1 MGIPILLELNEEL
14 TRLFVAGSR
23 LSAQDPRI
31 KKFID
36 PLKNLAAKA
45 PVFGKLA
52 GHVEELVTVESA
64 LSATKLIE
72 TKAFLL
78 ALCST
83 QGQSDTDEK
92 TTDMEHA
99 DTELAFDFIPY
110 RRLSPVINA
119 MRNKGSGYSQVLQKA
134 MDEQIFKDPRTHD
147 AAVQALN
154 DKNLDWFTDNA
165 LPAIG
170 MPVYARVL
178 ADFNM
183 EGKGHDAHR
192 LHILHTIGKEKA
204 LPLIEE
210 CIEKA
215 SPTVKAEA
223 VKILGDYPAYENL
236 LIACLKDKKAVR
248 QEAMNALA
256 KMDSVA
262 GIKLM
267 ADKISSDEDVQA
279 ALASAEGE
287 FASKVV
293 CDYMAQTYEQMQQNR
308 TIPFAVSFYRS
319 MEMLKNKKSPL
330 VMDFLKRLLS
340 ESFLK
345 NLDKELRLQGSFHYS
360 LYNTALIILFDSG
373 QGNDFV
379 FDLFLRSDEKEKKEM
394 PLAQYAFTIGA
405 SRMDAEDFYDLFFKT
420 GVYKSITK
428 DSKYFFRYTFQTND
442 GSLKRPISRRMAGYL
457 AREMKDFILASQLI
471 FEDDHETMEL
481 LVARLKKT
489 IDAQTIAT
497 HLSEELS
504 ILSCMGKR
512 KHKDFK
518 KMHDQLIE
526 KCHFYNNPNINPLY
540 YGDKLNE
547 IQKYLEEVSN

>member
-31 KKFID
+31 KKFIE
-36 PLKNLAAKA
+36 PLKTLAAKA

-52 GHVEELVTVESA
+52 THLGELVTVEPA
-64 LSATKLIE
+64 QSATKLIE

-83 QGQSDTDEK
+83 QGQSSTDEK
-92 TTDMEHA
+92 TVDIEHA
-99 DTELAFDFIPY
+99 DAELAVDFIPY
-110 RRLSPVINA
+110 RRLFPVINA

-134 MDEQIFKDPRTHD
+134 MEEQIFNDPRTHD

-154 DKNLDWFTDNA
+154 DKNLDWFTDDA
-165 LPAIG
+165 LPFIG
-170 MPVYARVL
+170 MPIYSRVL
-178 ADFNM
+178 DDFNM

-192 LHILHTIGKEKA
+192 LYILHKIGKEKA
-204 LPLIEE
+204 LPLVEE

-223 VKILGDYPAYENL
+223 VKILGDYPAYESV
-236 LIACLKDKKAVR
+236 LIGCLKEKKAVR

-262 GIKLM
+262 GIELM
-267 ADKISSDEDVQA
+267 APQMSSDDDVRA
-279 ALASAEGE
+279 ALISARGE

-293 CDYMAQTYEQMQQNR
+293 CDFMAQSYEQMQQNR
-308 TIPFAVSFYRS
+308 TTPFAVDFYHA
-319 MEMLKNKKSPL
+319 MAMLENKKSPI
-330 VMDFLKRLLS
+330 VMDFLKRILS

-345 NLDKELRLQGSFHYS
+345 HLDKELRQKGSFHYS
-360 LYNTALIILFDSG
+360 LFNTALIILFDSG
-373 QGNDFV
+373 QGNDFI
-379 FDLFLRSDEKEKKEM
+379 FDLFLNSDEKERKEL
-394 PLAQYAFTIGA
+394 PLAQYAFTIG
-405 SRMDAEDFYDLFFKT
+405 STRMDPEDFYDLFFTT

-442 GSLKRPISRRMAGYL
+442 GTLKRPISRRVAGYL
-457 AREMKDFILASQLI
+457 AREMKDFILASQLV

-481 LVARLKKT
+481 LAARLKKT
-489 IDAQTIAT
+489 IDAKTVAT
-497 HLSEELS
+497 HLSEELR

-526 KCHFYNNPNINPLY
+526 KCHFYDNPNINPLY
-540 YGDKLNE
+540 YEDELAE
-547 IQKYLEEVSN
+547 IQKYLDEV

>member
-1 MGIPILLELNEEL
+1 MGIPILLELSEEL

-31 KKFID
+31 KKFIKL
-36 PLKNLAAKA
+36 LKTLATKA

-52 GHVEELVTVESA
+52 AHLDELVTIDAS

-83 QGQSDTDEK
+83 QGQSSTDEK
-92 TTDMEHA
+92 IVEMERE
-99 DTELAFDFIPY
+99 DVELTFDFAPY
-110 RRLSPVINA
+110 KKLHPVINA

-134 MDEQIFKDPRTHD
+134 MDEQIFKDPRTHET
-147 AAVQALN
+147 AVKALN
-154 DKNLDWFTDNA
+154 DKNLDWFTDDA
-165 LPAIG
+165 LPSIG
-170 MPVYARVL
+170 MPIYSRVL

-192 LHILHTIGKEKA
+192 LHILHKIGKEKA

-215 SPTVKAEA
+215 SLTVKAEA
-223 VKILGDYPAYENL
+223 VKILGNYPAYENV
-236 LIACLKDKKAVR
+236 LIDCMKEKKAVR

-262 GIKLM
+262 GIESM
-267 ADKISSDEDVQA
+267 APKMSSDEDVRA
-279 ALASAEGE
+279 ALAAARGE

-293 CDYMAQTYEQMQQNR
+293 CDFMAQTYELMQKNR
-308 TIPFAVSFYRS
+308 TIPFAVPFYHA
-319 MEMLKNKKSPL
+319 MAMLENQKSPL

-345 NLDKELRLQGSFHYS
+345 SLDKDLRLQGSFHYS
-360 LYNTALIILFDSG
+360 LFNTALIILFDSG
-373 QGNDFV
+373 EGNDFV
-379 FDLFLRSDEKEKKEM
+379 FDLFLRSDESEKKDM

-405 SRMDAEDFYDLFFKT
+405 SRMDPEAFYDLFFKT
-420 GVYKSITK
+420 GVYKCITK
-428 DSKYFFRYTFQTND
+428 DNKYVFRKTFQTNE
-442 GSLKRPISRRMAGYL
+442 GVLKRPISRRVAGYL
-457 AREMKDFILASQLI
+457 VKEMKDFILASQTV
-471 FEDDHETMEL
+471 FEEDHETMDL
-481 LVARLKKT
+481 LVAKLKKT
-489 IDAQTIAT
+489 IDSQTAAT
-497 HLSEELS
+497 HLSEELN

-512 KHKDFK
+512 KHNDFK

-526 KCHFYNNPNINPLY
+526 KCHFYDNPHINPRFYEDELS
-540 YGDKLNE
+540 E
-547 IQKYLEEVSN
+547 IQKYLEEVRK